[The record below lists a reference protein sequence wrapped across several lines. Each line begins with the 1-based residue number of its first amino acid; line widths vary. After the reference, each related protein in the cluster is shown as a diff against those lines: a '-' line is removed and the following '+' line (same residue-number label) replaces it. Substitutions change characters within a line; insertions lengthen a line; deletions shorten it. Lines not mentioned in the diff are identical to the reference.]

1 MMMLETGEQK
11 RDAWI
16 ASLDAVA
23 ALEPKIVVAGHKR
36 VGAPDLPG
44 NIAASQE
51 YLRDFSR
58 VANKRDSVEGIV
70 EGMLGL
76 HGDRE
81 NPHTLWIS
89 ARGEI
94 AKRS

>member
-1 MMMLETGEQK
+1 MG
-11 RDAWI
+11 
-16 ASLDAVA
+16 
-23 ALEPKIVVAGHKR
+23 
-36 VGAPDLPG
+36 
-44 NIAASQE
+44 
-51 YLRDFSR
+51 SR
-58 VANKRDSVEGIV
+58 VANERDSVRGIV
-70 EGMLGL
+70 EEMLAL